1 LRKKQNQKQVSQC
14 GRKPLLV
21 PETGIEP
28 VRPFPGKRRILS
40 PLCLPISPLRQIV
53 MHVPAVIAESGTHY
67 SSESAQIAL
76 IKRSLL
82 QFCMDTGH
90 GQRHAPVFI
99 LLQALLPGSD

>member
-1 LRKKQNQKQVSQC
+1 
-14 GRKPLLV
+14 
-21 PETGIEP
+21 
-28 VRPFPGKRRILS
+28 
-40 PLCLPISPLRQIV
+40 